1 MADQEIKTGI
11 DALVTYLNEHGET
24 NISVIATA
32 LGVGEAAV
40 LEWANVLEKAIII
53 LISQKSG
60 RLFLAPMTGAA
71 KASRESAQ
79 AKQSSVQELISSDLA
94 AVDQISLDL
103 DEFMKSIGRIDDIF
117 NTKYKNAKVML
128 DKLNGIDA
136 NMAKI
141 EKDINA
147 RAEYIKTV
155 SEKSKEQVA
164 TARGHLSVLLGFSL
178 DTNNAKAV
186 AQELRDLLKSY
197 DRNTADLN
205 KALDQTVYQYRKNA
219 LVLSKNIKEKHE
231 QLVEV
236 LSFDEKQIREYER
249 VGEDYKRE
257 QASLQRQM
265 DSIGKKTLEEIEAG
279 KAEMARQIELSRV
292 QMNAIRPRI
301 DDIKKDLGQL
311 AALNSQ
317 IASLRTGIDELV
329 KQREGILPELR
340 KLQQDVRTGDNMQA
354 IEDRANKVSDSV
366 NDIKGKVEVIRKDF
380 ESMGKKEK

>member
-11 DALVTYLNEHGET
+11 DALVAYLNEHGET

-40 LEWANVLEKAIII
+40 LEWANVLEKANLI
-53 LISQKSG
+53 LVSHKSG
-60 RLFLAPMTGAA
+60 RLFLSPMTGAA
-71 KASRESAQ
+71 KANKEVEQ
-79 AKQSSVQELISSDLA
+79 AKRSTVQELISSDLA

-103 DEFMKSIGRIDDIF
+103 DDFMKSLGRIDDIF

-128 DKLNGIDA
+128 DKLNSIDA
-136 NMAKI
+136 NMARVEKNI
-141 EKDINA
+141 ES
-147 RAEYIKTV
+147 RASYIKTV
-155 SEKSKEQVA
+155 SEKSKEQVD

-186 AQELRDLLKSY
+186 AQELRDLLKAY
-197 DRNTADLN
+197 ERNTTDLG

-219 LVLSKNIKEKHE
+219 LTLSKSIKEKHD

-257 QASLQRQM
+257 QARLQRQTEG
-265 DSIGKKTLEEIEAG
+265 IGKKTLDEIEAG
-279 KAEMARQIELSRV
+279 KAEMTRLIELSKV
-292 QMNAIRPRI
+292 QINTIRPRV

-311 AALNSQ
+311 AQLNSQ
-317 IASLRTGIDELV
+317 IASLRTSIDELS
-329 KQREGILPELR
+329 KQREAIIPELR
-340 KLQQDVRTGDNMQA
+340 KLQQDAKSGENIIA
-354 IEDRANKVSDSV
+354 LEERANSLSDKI
-366 NDIKGKVEVIRKDF
+366 NEVKSKAEIIRKDF
-380 ESMGKKEK
+380 ENMGRKDK